1 VAAVG
6 QELASV
12 TRGALKDEDYVR
24 TSASKSGASG
34 GGAKRNKVMKAI
46 KVIRVIEGI
55 RAIGVGRVIGASRAI
70 EVIRAIGVC
79 RVIGVIKAIG
89 VIGVRRVVK
98 AIKAAVGGIRVI
110 KVTRAT
116 KGVEGVRERVGAV
129 EVMTAI
135 SDHRVASPIGN
146 VGISAAFTSFLHR
159 DHIILYMA

>member
-1 VAAVG
+1 VIHCVTGEVAAVG

-12 TRGALKDEDYVR
+12 TRSAPKDEDYVR

-34 GGAKRNKVMKAI
+34 GGAKRAAKRNKVMKAI

-55 RAIGVGRVIGASRAI
+55 RAIGVGRV
-70 EVIRAIGVC
+70 IGVC